1 MNSTPLANR
10 KHIAVFGNMNSGKS
24 SLVNALTG
32 QEISIVSP
40 VRGTTTDPVKKTM
53 ELIPFGPVVFI
64 DTAGLNDVGEL
75 GRARA
80 EKSKAVLRETD
91 FALYILDA
99 EDPDTLALKEMTVLF
114 KDYSTPFFV
123 VINKEDKVGEE
134 GLENLK
140 RQFPEALMVSA
151 AAGTGIDELRQKLA
165 ERLQKEAEDAPL
177 VGDLLPYGAKVILV
191 VPVDSEAPKGRLI
204 LPQVQ
209 VIRDCL
215 DHGIKSY
222 VVRDTEL
229 ESALRDIPDA
239 DLVITDSQAFAKVSS
254 IVPDHIKLTSFSMIL
269 ARQKGNFDVFLKG
282 AESIDKLAPDA
293 HILVSEACTHNHTHE
308 DIGRIKI
315 PRLLNQYT
323 GHTLHYDFCAGHDFP
338 ENLKDYSLV
347 VHCGACMINRKA
359 LSSRLYECRKAGI
372 PVTNYGIL
380 LAKLNGILERTVEIM
395 EYGID
400 KK

>member
-40 VRGTTTDPVKKTM
+40 VKGTTTDPVKKTM
-53 ELIPFGPVVFI
+53 ELVPFGPVVFI
-64 DTAGLNDVGEL
+64 DTAGLDDSGEL
-75 GRARA
+75 GRIRA

-91 FALYILDA
+91 LALYVIDA
-99 EDPDTLALKEMTVLF
+99 EHPPQVISEMTVLF
-114 KDYSTPFFV
+114 SDYSTPFFV
-123 VINKEDKVGEE
+123 VINKRDRVGQEQ
-134 GLENLK
+134 LEKLNK
-140 RQFPEALMVSA
+140 QFPEAVVVSA
-151 AAGTGIDELRQKLA
+151 ATGAGIDELRQKLA
-165 ERLQKEAEDAPL
+165 ERLQKEAEDSPL
-177 VGDLLPYGAKVILV
+177 IGDLLPKGAKVILV

-229 ESALRDIPDA
+229 LSALHDIPDT
-239 DLVITDSQAFAKVSS
+239 DLVITDSQAFARVNS
-254 IVPDHIKLTSFSMIL
+254 IIPEHIRLTSFSMIL
-269 ARQKGNFDVFLKG
+269 ARQKGNFDVFIKG
-282 AESIDKLAPDA
+282 AGSIDQLAPDA
-293 HILVSEACTHNHTHE
+293 HILIAEACTHNHTHE

-315 PRLLNQYT
+315 PKLLNQYT
-323 GHTLHYDFCAGHDFP
+323 GHNLKYNFYAGHNFP
-338 ENLKDYSLV
+338 DNLEDYSLV
-347 VHCGACMINRKA
+347 VHCGACMINKKA
-359 LSSRLYECRKAGI
+359 LSSRLYECRRAGV

-380 LAKLNGILERTVEIM
+380 LAKLNGILERTVEVM
-395 EYGID
+395 RPQS
-400 KK
+400 K